1 MTLTEL
7 GRVKRIRGMAYST
20 RVSPRTGPRLAE
32 AARGVLNRLLPDVYI
47 YTDHYKGAE
56 SGRSPGFGLA
66 LVAETTAGVQL
77 GAEKVAALGE
87 TAEDVADVAARRLL
101 EEVSRAGCVDTDH
114 QGLAVLLMAVTPP
127 DVSKLRTGMLSPYT
141 IQLLRHI
148 RDFLGVTFRIET
160 DEATRTVLLTCVGAG
175 HVNLAKPHRPAHF
188 ALAGCAAAAPRARDA
203 TEGDDHGEPADQ
215 GRGGEGGRGRGGGK
229 EEGGGGGR
237 EGGGRAA
244 ASDVLEDDDEF
255 EEFPPKVRGQ
265 RRGQGEG
272 GPPERPPPQ
281 LRGSGRGT
289 TTAAHGSRCGSLRA
303 CRQSGA
309 RGRRTGSTSSSG
321 RTRGTTTTSRT
332 TSPCSCGASS
342 RSRPGPCP

>member
-1 MTLTEL
+1 MRTVSLPLLARFGVGEGAELKIVKRGAPPNGGGEVRLTLPVVRQLQPVTLTEL

-175 HVNLAKPHRPAHF
+175 HVNL
-188 ALAGCAAAAPRARDA
+188 
-203 TEGDDHGEPADQ
+203 
-215 GRGGEGGRGRGGGK
+215 GK
-229 EEGGGGGR
+229 K
-237 EGGGRAA
+237 
-244 ASDVLEDDDEF
+244 L
-255 EEFPPKVRGQ
+255 Q
-265 RRGQGEG
+265 
-272 GPPERPPPQ
+272 
-281 LRGSGRGT
+281 
-289 TTAAHGSRCGSLRA
+289 
-303 CRQSGA
+303 
-309 RGRRTGSTSSSG
+309 
-321 RTRGTTTTSRT
+321 
-332 TSPCSCGASS
+332 
-342 RSRPGPCP
+342 